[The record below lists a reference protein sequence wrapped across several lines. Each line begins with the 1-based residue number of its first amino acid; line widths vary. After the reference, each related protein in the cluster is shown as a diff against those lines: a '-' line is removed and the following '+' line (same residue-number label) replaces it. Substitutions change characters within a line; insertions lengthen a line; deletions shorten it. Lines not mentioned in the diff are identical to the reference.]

1 MKCVGVSELKARLR
15 EYLRQ
20 VRRGRTLTVMDRDTP
35 IARMVPYTPES
46 EPLRVRR
53 PLGRYASL
61 QSVPLPRPMEMG
73 VDIVTLLMEERGKV

>member
-1 MKCVGVSELKARLR
+1 MKSVQISELRTRLS

-20 VRRGRTLTVMDRDTP
+20 VRLGRTLTVMDRDTP
-35 IARMVPYTPES
+35 IARIVPYTPEA

-53 PLGRYASL
+53 PLGEYASL
-61 QSVPLPRPMEMG
+61 QSVPLPRPMKIG